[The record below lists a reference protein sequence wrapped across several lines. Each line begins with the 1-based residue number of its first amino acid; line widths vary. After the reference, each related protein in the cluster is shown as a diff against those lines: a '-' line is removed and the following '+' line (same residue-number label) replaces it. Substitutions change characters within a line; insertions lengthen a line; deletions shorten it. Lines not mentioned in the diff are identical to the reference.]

1 MRVNQ
6 NMDLPAACK
15 ALEST
20 LLRQLLSASGAF
32 KGGSAA
38 GAEMHG
44 QMFVDALAD
53 AVAKGDGLGIAK
65 MLQRTL
71 GKGEADGSDGEDA
84 AVGPAERPHA
94 STAAHLGALP
104 PTSPTPPDGGP
115 GLPVGMRMTS
125 GYGPRA
131 DPLEGD
137 HRFHTGVDFAA
148 PEGAPIRA
156 VAPGT
161 VRSAGPR
168 GGYGNAIEIDHG
180 GGVTTLYGHA
190 SALTVTP
197 GQHVGAGDE
206 VGLVGHTGRATG
218 PHLHFEVRQGGQPVD
233 PLAGAR
239 RALNAYGNRVDNK
252 SEAKPGTTTQSPSA
266 AEESP

>member
-1 MRVNQ
+1 MRASQ

-32 KGGSAA
+32 KGGSVA

-44 QMFVDALAD
+44 QMFIDALAD

-65 MLQRTL
+65 MMERTL
-71 GKGEADGSDGEDA
+71 GKNAADDSGGEEG
-84 AVGPAERPHA
+84 VQGPAERPHA
-94 STAAHLGALP
+94 ASAPHLAALP
-104 PTSPTPPDGGP
+104 PPGLTPPEGEP
-115 GLPVGMRMTS
+115 GLPAGMRMTS

-137 HRFHTGVDFAA
+137 HRIHTGVDFAA

-168 GGYGNAIEIDHG
+168 GGYGNAVEIDHG

-218 PHLHFEVRQGGQPVD
+218 PHLHFEVRHGGQPVD
-233 PLAGAR
+233 PIAGTR
-239 RALNAYGNRVDNK
+239 RALNAYGIRVDNK
-252 SEAKPGTTTQSPSA
+252 SEAKPRTATTPPSV
-266 AEESP
+266 EESP

>member
-1 MRVNQ
+1 MRTSRD
-6 NMDLPAACK
+6 MDLPAACK

-20 LLRQLLSASGAF
+20 LLRQMLSASGAF
-32 KGGSAA
+32 KMGSAA

-44 QMFVDALAD
+44 QMFIDTLAD
-53 AVAKGDGLGIAK
+53 AVAKGDGLGIAR
-65 MLQRTL
+65 MLERTL
-71 GKGEADGSDGEDA
+71 GKSAGAAGEEGEDVA
-84 AVGPAERPHA
+84 SGPAERPHPLA
-94 STAAHLGALP
+94 PHPAAFA
-104 PTSPTPPDGGP
+104 PTSATPPDGGP
-115 GLPVGMRMTS
+115 GLPTGMRMTS

-190 SALTVTP
+190 SALEVTP
-197 GQHVGAGDE
+197 GQHVAAGDE
-206 VGLVGHTGRATG
+206 VGRVGHSGRATG
-218 PHLHFEVRQGGQPVD
+218 PHLHFEVRHGGQPVD
-233 PLAGAR
+233 PIAGAK
-239 RALNAYGNRVDNK
+239 RALNAYGNRVDNR
-252 SEAKPGTTTQSPSA
+252 SEAKPGTTTGSPSV
-266 AEESP
+266 EESP